1 MENKDFLADLDIDN
15 EINQLEEIQHN
26 NLEQLENTD
35 NNTEYK
41 IVDESVI
48 VNKSEQELKEEL
60 DLLLKEAHNT
70 VNKEETKENNIF
82 SYIIW
87 FFKYITTSAL
97 IFAILLLTTNYSAYY
112 NIAKSYLYKDEL
124 KQEQN
129 SLLNS
134 VSAAQIT
141 KKIKSEKKIEEK
153 LNKEKKE
160 NKAKIKKYSIKKL
173 VNIADKNT
181 PKLDIDITP
190 YENRIIIPKIA
201 KNIPLI
207 DIKNQKVDWPKQ
219 LENIFMK
226 ELEDWVIRYPG
237 STKPGRPWNTFVFW
251 HSSNFP
257 WIKWDYNDVF
267 ALLDNVSYDDEV
279 IMYYNQKKYVYKIKE
294 KRVIKPG
301 DVSVLKRNQNK
312 DELTLMTCWPVWTTL
327 NRLIVTWELVEE

>member
-1 MENKDFLADLDIDN
+1 MENKDFLADLDLDN

-26 NLEQLENTD
+26 NLEQLENKD

>member
-1 MENKDFLADLDIDN
+1 MENKIDFL
-15 EINQLEEIQHN
+15 
-26 NLEQLENTD
+26 
-35 NNTEYK
+35 
-41 IVDESVI
+41 
-48 VNKSEQELKEEL
+48 EEL
-60 DLLLKEAHNT
+60 DLDNEILNLEKIQTNNLKKQKNITNNNETLLNKTNDEIKNELDQLLKESYST
-70 VNKEETKENNIF
+70 LEEKKESKII

-87 FFKYITTSAL
+87 IFRYLTTSAL

-112 NIAKSYLYKDEL
+112 NIAKSYIYKDQL

-141 KKIKSEKKIEEK
+141 KEIKQNDKIKKKIKQEKKVIVE
-153 LNKEKKE
+153 
-160 NKAKIKKYSIKKL
+160 KYSIKKL
-173 VNIADKNT
+173 ATIANQNT

-201 KNIPLI
+201 KNIPLL
-207 DIKNQKVDWPKQ
+207 DIKNQEVKWPRQ

-226 ELEDWVIRYPG
+226 ELANWVIRYPW
-237 STKPGRPWNTFVFW
+237 STKPWRPWNTFIFW

-267 ALLDNVSYDDEV
+267 ATLDNVKYWDKV
-279 IMYYNQKKYVYKIKE
+279 IMYYNQKKYVYKITK
-294 KRVIKPG
+294 KRVIKPW
-301 DVSVLKRNQNK
+301 DVSILKRKWNK

-327 NRLIVTWELVEE
+327 NRLIVSGELVK

>member
-1 MENKDFLADLDIDN
+1 MENKDFLADLDLDN

>member
-1 MENKDFLADLDIDN
+1 MENKDFLADLDLDN

-26 NLEQLENTD
+26 NLEQLENKD

-141 KKIKSEKKIEEK
+141 KKIKSEKKIEER

-173 VNIADKNT
+173 VNVANQNT

-226 ELEDWVIRYPG
+226 ELEEWVIRYPG
-237 STKPGRPWNTFVFW
+237 STKPGRPWNTFIFG

-279 IMYYNQKKYVYKIKE
+279 IMYYNQKKYVYKIRE